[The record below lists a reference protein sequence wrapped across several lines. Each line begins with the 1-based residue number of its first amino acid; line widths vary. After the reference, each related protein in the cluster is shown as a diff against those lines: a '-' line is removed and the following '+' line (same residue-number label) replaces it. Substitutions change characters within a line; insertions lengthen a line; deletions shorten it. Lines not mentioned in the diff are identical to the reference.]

1 MFEAFSRSGAS
12 LIRKSSIVAV
22 VSFCVSSA
30 ASATVSV
37 VDHPV
42 GLADPLVL
50 ADGDAV
56 VLHERAMRVNAALP
70 IPGWAE
76 DFSSWS
82 ANGTHGVKSCT
93 DGINTQTFDT
103 R

>member
-42 GLADPLVL
+42 GLADPLL
-50 ADGDAV
+50 KDN
-56 VLHERAMRVNAALP
+56 L
-70 IPGWAE
+70 
-76 DFSSWS
+76 DFFLY
-82 ANGTHGVKSCT
+82 NV
-93 DGINTQTFDT
+93 II
-103 R
+103 